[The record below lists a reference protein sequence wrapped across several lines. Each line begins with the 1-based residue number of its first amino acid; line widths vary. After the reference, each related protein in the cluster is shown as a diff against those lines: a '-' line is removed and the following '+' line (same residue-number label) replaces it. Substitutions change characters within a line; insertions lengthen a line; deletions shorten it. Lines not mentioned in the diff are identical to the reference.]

1 MKPEKRRDGLV
12 VKELPDE
19 ILVYD
24 LERHKAHCLN
34 PAAAFVFKHSN
45 GERSVAEL
53 TRLLRREVG
62 PSADESWVHL
72 ALRHLGKAH
81 LLEGGQEIRE
91 TRGLSRRDMLKRAGI
106 GLAAALPLVTSIVAP
121 TPVEAAATCVLASN
135 CGGKPDGTPCSSTAP
150 AGCFCT
156 CTGGVCVGGC

>member
-1 MKPEKRRDGLV
+1 MKPEKRREGLV
-12 VKELPDE
+12 VKELPEE

-34 PAAAFVFKHSN
+34 PAAAVVFKHSN

-53 TRLLRREVG
+53 ARLLRREIG

-72 ALRHLGKAH
+72 ALDHLDKAH
-81 LLEGGQEIRE
+81 LLEKGRE
-91 TRGLSRRDMLKRAGI
+91 ARGLSRREVLKRAGL

-150 AGCFCT
+150 SGCFCT
-156 CTGGVCVGGC
+156 CQAGVCVGGC